1 MLILLLVLVLASN
14 QAVVKRPPGYL
25 PKSHSGK
32 TYLVQSRKGKNT
44 GSQDKLEEER
54 KPELLEI
61 KSDESESKEPT
72 GKQITDYRLPIDTG
86 TDVMDDN
93 ANAGK
98 GQSIVITHFTGL
110 PFYFSC

>member
-1 MLILLLVLVLASN
+1 MLILLLILVLASN

-54 KPELLEI
+54 KPEILEI

-86 TDVMDDN
+86 TDVRTPP
-93 ANAGK
+93 
-98 GQSIVITHFTGL
+98 QSNPRDL
-110 PFYFSC
+110 